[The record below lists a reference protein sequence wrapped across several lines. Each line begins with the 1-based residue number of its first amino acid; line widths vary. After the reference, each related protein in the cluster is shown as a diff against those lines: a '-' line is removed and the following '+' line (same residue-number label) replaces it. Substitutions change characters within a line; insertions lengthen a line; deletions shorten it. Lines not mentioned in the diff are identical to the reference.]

1 MEEQM
6 KVESK
11 RKRLIAMVISHKL
24 VTGPNLDFS
33 QSATVRRLWTS
44 PATANES
51 LTAQHFQT
59 GTAYQVAK
67 SARVP
72 N

>member
-33 QSATVRRLWTS
+33 KRFNVRRLWTIE
-44 PATANES
+44 ATSNES
-51 LTAQHFQT
+51 ITTQ
-59 GTAYQVAK
+59 YC
-67 SARVP
+67 
-72 N
+72 

>member
-1 MEEQM
+1 M

-44 PATANES
+44 PATAN
-51 LTAQHFQT
+51 
-59 GTAYQVAK
+59 
-67 SARVP
+67 
-72 N
+72 